1 MHIIKSF
8 VLSQNNS
15 RFPLL
20 LTLSSHVNLKLRI
33 LQSSSSAPYLYY
45 YHSLLLTM
53 KSFVT
58 NGRRVSFFFFFF
70 FFVVLTHHFRVA
82 IFLRNLHVEFMSA
95 MLEPASSIK
104 TLLRRYTQNK
114 QPTNAHDTTDAH
126 VQNVD
131 KYFFHKSTVF
141 ILESQPIHTT

>member
-1 MHIIKSF
+1 MRFLSEAWVHIIKSF

-70 FFVVLTHHFRVA
+70 FFCSVNSSFSSSN
-82 IFLRNLHVEFMSA
+82 IPS
-95 MLEPASSIK
+95 EPACGVYVCYARACFK
-104 TLLRRYTQNK
+104 YQDFVETLYPK
-114 QPTNAHDTTDAH
+114 QATNQRSRHNRCSCA
-126 VQNVD
+126 
-131 KYFFHKSTVF
+131 KC
-141 ILESQPIHTT
+141 